1 MEELIFE
8 RSEEVESFDSRSH
21 HERCCNFSSR
31 KYRSCPW
38 LIVGIEKGCSDQ
50 KEVQDLHWENQEVNH
65 SFSLHYAA
73 WIVFRKKCSPK

>member
-21 HERCCNFSSR
+21 RERCCNFSSR

-50 KEVQDLHWENQEVNH
+50 KEVQDLH
-65 SFSLHYAA
+65 
-73 WIVFRKKCSPK
+73 